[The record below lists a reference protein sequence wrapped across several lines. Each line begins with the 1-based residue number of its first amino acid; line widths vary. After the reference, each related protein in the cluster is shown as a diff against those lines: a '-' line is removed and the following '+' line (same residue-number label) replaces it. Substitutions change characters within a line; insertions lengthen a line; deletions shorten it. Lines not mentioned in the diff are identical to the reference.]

1 MSEIVLDLDEQEMS
15 YLEALAVNNDMTV
28 NQMAVRIFKNQ
39 INKDLAE
46 ITPTTALMNQL
57 KGM

>member
-1 MSEIVLDLDEQEMS
+1 MSEIVLDLDEHEMS
-15 YLEALAVNNDMTV
+15 LLESLAIENDMTV

-39 INKDLAE
+39 INQDLAE